1 MKVTTQMIDAA
12 MKKATEAGLFPR
24 HARQEDVLINQELI
38 RIVLQSALEA
48 APVTVTVLAAG
59 QTSTSTTDLSTLACK
74 RPFTP
79 LSMTHLLVS
88 LPG

>member
-12 MKKATEAGLFPR
+12 MKKATEAGLLPR

-38 RIVLQSALEA
+38 RIVLQSAMEV
-48 APVTVTVLAAG
+48 APVTALAVG
-59 QTSTSTTDLSTLACK
+59 QTSTSATELNGVSRK

-79 LSMTHLLVS
+79 LSMTYLLVS
-88 LPG
+88 FPL